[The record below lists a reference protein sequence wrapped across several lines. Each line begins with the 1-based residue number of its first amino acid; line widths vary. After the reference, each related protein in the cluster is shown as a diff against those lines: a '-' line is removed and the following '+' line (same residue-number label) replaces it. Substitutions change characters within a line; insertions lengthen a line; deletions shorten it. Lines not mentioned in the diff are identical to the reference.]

1 MWFLQGSALAY
12 FKSAWNIVDFLST
25 ALLFACVIVW
35 WDFALRDALP
45 FDINLRYI
53 PIYACQL
60 GSMPSFTRRC
70 RPAA

>member
-1 MWFLQGSALAY
+1 MYCTHIDLHQSIMRRLLQGSFLSY

-45 FDINLRYI
+45 FDIDLR
-53 PIYACQL
+53 
-60 GSMPSFTRRC
+60 
-70 RPAA
+70 

>member
-1 MWFLQGSALAY
+1 MSHSYGHSSLQGSFLAY

-45 FDINLRYI
+45 FDIGLR
-53 PIYACQL
+53 
-60 GSMPSFTRRC
+60 
-70 RPAA
+70 

>member
-1 MWFLQGSALAY
+1 MICTHCDLHHSVMWWLLQGSFLSY

-45 FDINLRYI
+45 FDIDLR
-53 PIYACQL
+53 
-60 GSMPSFTRRC
+60 
-70 RPAA
+70 

>member
-1 MWFLQGSALAY
+1 MANSMSSLLVALPLQGSFLAY

-45 FDINLRYI
+45 FDIDLRQDSLLI
-53 PIYACQL
+53 QCAV
-60 GSMPSFTRRC
+60 
-70 RPAA
+70 